1 MAAPRLRNLDRASL
15 AKVRDLCRKLGMS
28 EHAFYRWAEQVR
40 WDAGE
45 RNALS
50 QVFDGTLTW
59 SGAWSRFNFD
69 QILSKQ
75 EGTCGSSRGLRW
87 TLRLSQLLGTTENM
101 RNDTRLPVGQSRPHN
116 PKVAGSNP
124 APATN

>member
-28 EHAFYRWAEQVR
+28 EHAFYHWAEQVR

-50 QVFDGTLTW
+50 HAFDGTLTW
-59 SGAWSRFNFD
+59 SAAWSRFNFD
-69 QILSKQ
+69 QILSKL
-75 EGTCGSSRGLRW
+75 EGTCGSLRGLLW
-87 TLRLSQLLGTTENM
+87 TPLFVQLLDTTEKM
-101 RNDTRLPVGQSRPHN
+101 RNDARLPVG
-116 PKVAGSNP
+116 
-124 APATN
+124 